1 MKQSDQSIQW
11 SYQSIHWTATSASPG
26 TLSEMQVLRS
36 YLIPTESETG
46 IRGLITIPGE
56 DDTCSVVGRWGLWRG
71 DYRVH

>member
-36 YLIPTESETG
+36 YLIPTELETG

-56 DDTCSVVGRWGLWRG
+56 DVVGRWGPWRG